1 MKGNSLEGRTGL
13 VTGANRGIGRA
24 LCLAL
29 AAERMNVVATARARE
44 DREALAAEIE
54 SRGGRALVTG
64 CDVAKEEDIRATV
77 EKARETFGKIDFAMC
92 NAGVLFQASVAET
105 KTEDWDW
112 LMAVNLRGVFLTIRE
127 CLRVMPETGG
137 SKILIISSNSGKF
150 GQVGLSAYCAAKHGL
165 MGLADSLSQELKE
178 TETSVHVICPGR
190 VVTDMARSG
199 HPYPDTSLW
208 LDVEDIVNAAMYL
221 LTLPPRTIVPEI
233 LIHPRFQ
240 IVPR

>member
-1 MKGNSLEGRTGL
+1 MKGNSFEGRTAL

-24 LCLAL
+24 ICLAL
-29 AAERMNVVATARARE
+29 AGEGMNVVATARAAEER
-44 DREALAAEIE
+44 DALAAEIE
-54 SRGGRALVTG
+54 SRGGRALVVG
-64 CDVAKEEDIRATV
+64 CDVAKEDDIKATV
-77 EKARETFGKIDFAMC
+77 EKTRQSFGKIDFAVC
-92 NAGVLFQASVAET
+92 NAGVLFQSSVAET
-105 KTEDWDW
+105 TTEDWDW

-127 CLRVMPETGG
+127 CLGVMPEKGG

-150 GQVGLSAYCAAKHGL
+150 GQAGLSAYCAAKHGL

-199 HPYPDTSLW
+199 HPDPDPSYW
-208 LDVEDIVNAAMYL
+208 LEAEDIVNAAMYL
-221 LTLPPRTIVPEI
+221 LSLPPKTIVPEI
-233 LIHPRFQ
+233 FIHPRFQ

>member
-24 LCLAL
+24 LCLAF
-29 AAERMNVVATARARE
+29 AGEGMNVVASARAPE

-54 SRGGRALVTG
+54 SRGGGALVVG
-64 CDVAKEEDIRATV
+64 CDVANEDDIRAMV
-77 EKARETFGKIDFAMC
+77 EKARESFGKVDFAVC

-105 KTEDWDW
+105 TTEDWDY
-112 LMAVNLRGVFLTIRE
+112 LMSVNLRGVFLTIRE

-165 MGLADSLSQELKE
+165 MGLADSLSQELRE

-190 VVTDMARSG
+190 VATDMARSG
-199 HPYPDTSLW
+199 HPDPDTSSW
-208 LDVEDIVNAAMYL
+208 LEVEDIANAAIYL
-221 LTLPPRTIVPEI
+221 LTLPPQTIVPEI
-233 LIHPRFQ
+233 FIHPRFQ

>member
-1 MKGNSLEGRTGL
+1 MKGKQLEGRTGL

-24 LCLAL
+24 ICLAL
-29 AAERMNVVATARARE
+29 AGEGMNVVATARAPE

-54 SRGGRALVTG
+54 SRGGQALVVG
-64 CDVAKEEDIRATV
+64 CDVAKEEDIKATV
-77 EKARETFGKIDFAMC
+77 EKARERFGRIDFAVC

-105 KTEDWDW
+105 TTEDWDW

-127 CLRVMPETGG
+127 CLRVMPEEGG

-150 GQVGLSAYCAAKHGL
+150 GQAGLSAYCAAKHGL
-165 MGLADSLSQELKE
+165 MGLADSLSQELRE
-178 TETSVHVICPGR
+178 TETSVHVLCPGR

-208 LDVEDIVNAAMYL
+208 LDVDDIVNAAMYL
-221 LTLPPRTIVPEI
+221 LTLPPKTIVPEI